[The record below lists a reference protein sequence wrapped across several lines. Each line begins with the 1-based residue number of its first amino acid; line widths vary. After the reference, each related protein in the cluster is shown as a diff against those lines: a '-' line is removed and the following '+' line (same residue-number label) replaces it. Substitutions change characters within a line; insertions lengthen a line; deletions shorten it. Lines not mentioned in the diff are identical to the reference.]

1 MDLPSERALIAAD
14 FHDGP
19 LQAFAVLRM
28 RLHVLRRLIERGDA
42 SALQEAI
49 QLDELCEARLAEMR
63 DFLAKLKG
71 QHVNGNS
78 WSAII
83 ERFRRESGL
92 QIEAQIDEQAP
103 EVLKPMVT
111 EALHNVHK
119 HSGASAVLTVV
130 RLDGFSWLAI
140 VEDNGR
146 GIPPDVVPQTI
157 EVRAAAAGGR
167 VVVSGTRIE
176 MRVPA

>member
-1 MDLPSERALIAAD
+1 MDPQSERALIAAD

-28 RLHVLRRLIERGDA
+28 RLHVLRRLIERGDPGV
-42 SALQEAI
+42 LQDAI
-49 QLDELCEARLAEMR
+49 ELDQLCEARLVEMR
-63 DFLAKLKG
+63 QFLAKLKG
-71 QHVNGNS
+71 QSADGES
-78 WSAII
+78 WATIV

-92 QIEAQIDEQAP
+92 HTEAHIDDQAP
-103 EVLKPMVT
+103 DALKPMVA

-119 HSGASAVLTVV
+119 HSEASAVLVVV
-130 RLDGFSWLAI
+130 RLEGLAWLAI

-146 GIPPDVVPQTI
+146 GIPSDVVPRNI
-157 EVRAAAAGGR
+157 DARAAAAGGS
-167 VVVSGTRIE
+167 VVVAGTRIE